1 MKNEIMSKSEVW
13 GLIAL
18 FLGLVGY
25 STFMF
30 YLLSKRSEG
39 LNYFDDLS
47 SFNYK
52 MAYLICFLIFIL
64 RKLTKKYKSK
74 LAFMPFLAGVLLSVM
89 FFIVIL

>member
-30 YLLSKRSEG
+30 YLVAKRSEG

-52 MAYLICFLIFIL
+52 IAYLICFLIFVL
-64 RKLTKKYKSK
+64 RKFTEKYKNK
-74 LAFMPFLAGVLLSVM
+74 IAFMPFLAGVLLSVM
-89 FFIVIL
+89 FFIVVL

>member
-30 YLLSKRSEG
+30 YLLSK
-39 LNYFDDLS
+39 
-47 SFNYK
+47 
-52 MAYLICFLIFIL
+52 
-64 RKLTKKYKSK
+64 
-74 LAFMPFLAGVLLSVM
+74 
-89 FFIVIL
+89 